1 MPTIPTRDE
10 LLAALD
16 AERAALLQLLP
27 RFDDERWRTATR
39 SDGWTAHD
47 IAAHLADAN
56 YGLAKLVLGEFP
68 PTLPVNPTTGWMDP
82 DANNQQRREKNASLP
97 REKIAGRM
105 ASAFEH
111 ARRAIETV
119 QDVDAPGPYGP
130 NHTKGQWLKRIVDHT
145 REHRSELEAL
155 LDER

>member
-16 AERAALLQLLP
+16 AERATLLELLP
-27 RFDDERWRTATR
+27 RFDDEQWRTAAR

-56 YGLAKLVLGEFP
+56 YGLALLVLGELQ
-68 PTLPVNPTTGWMDP
+68 PTLPVNPKTGWMDP

-130 NHTKGQWLKRIVDHT
+130 SHTKGQWLKRIVDHT
-145 REHRSELEAL
+145 REHRRDLEAL
-155 LDER
+155 LES